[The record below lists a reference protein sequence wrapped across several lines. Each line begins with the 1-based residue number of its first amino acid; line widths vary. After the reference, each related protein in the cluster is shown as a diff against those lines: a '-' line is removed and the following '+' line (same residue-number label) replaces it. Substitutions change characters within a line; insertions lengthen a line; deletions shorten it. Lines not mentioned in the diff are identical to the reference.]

1 VSFNYAV
8 SVTCWCQPDGLSQT
22 YQTTRQL
29 WPTVLHNA
37 VPTFICLLHTWA
49 LQNMENLLKSICDT
63 DVICKIQPSDITGCY
78 CISDNDRCIVP
89 NIDFHLIT
97 ECHIIGSSQSWV
109 CVMQCTVSCALNAC
123 IDARTSSALDHR
135 LIHSA
140 CEHARAAELVLQHN
154 ALHNCSVNQSPRLR
168 FDTPRYWYKGLTRHG
183 VLITRQG
190 NTAAPKTL
198 GQGTTA
204 ASDSVIK

>member
-1 VSFNYAV
+1 
-8 SVTCWCQPDGLSQT
+8 
-22 YQTTRQL
+22 
-29 WPTVLHNA
+29 
-37 VPTFICLLHTWA
+37 
-49 LQNMENLLKSICDT
+49 
-63 DVICKIQPSDITGCY
+63 
-78 CISDNDRCIVP
+78 
-89 NIDFHLIT
+89 
-97 ECHIIGSSQSWV
+97 
-109 CVMQCTVSCALNAC
+109 MQCTVSCALNAC